1 MFDCGCSQP
10 AFDAASGLD
19 SSGLS
24 LATTDSPLGLAPLGA
39 PQSAALGDDVP
50 LQISPAPASLLSEES
65 VGLPEVALAAE
76 PQTAF
81 GIAAPQDSLTGLAE
95 TSDPL
100 VGAFLAVPGI
110 GCVVLVPD
118 LTIAPDPELR
128 SNLDGTVTVSW
139 AVTNTRTSSRCAD
152 VAANSFYNRF
162 WLSSDEVLDVT
173 NDTPITAVGGPDVD
187 DVYYTNQQAIA
198 AGETSAL
205 REETLAPGGDKPY
218 LILSVNQPRG
228 IGESDYTNNVAVFDL
243 QTIPLGNTAFNQ
255 QTNCAAELDV
265 EVNSEVEMHSGA
277 LTETH
282 TLAAYQSQGQQRA
295 LTLHYDS
302 TTADVRPIVH
312 FAYENVQDAPGTQLL
327 IAKLSLQAGNT
338 TISVPGYTGDQFGLS
353 GGEHFWRVPDQAN
366 AVVQGA
372 LQADLSDQASGVYT
386 YQVERDIQTF
396 DAAGAFDP
404 LRHTTTG
411 TVTVINRTGSPFG
424 NGWSLADWQEIVVND
439 DDSVLLIDGD
449 GTHQIFQ
456 APAQAGDV
464 YESPP
469 GDYSRLERL
478 ADGTF
483 RRTLRDQTVTTFNAQ
498 NQLATV
504 QDRNGNT
511 LTYLYDA
518 EGQLTAMRDA
528 VGLETTFTY
537 TEGRVT
543 AITDPP
549 VGKHCWSMT
558 RRAICKASPTLT
570 PPSAPG
576 SMTTILA

>member
-1 MFDCGCSQP
+1 MSRSTPKWRC
-10 AFDAASGLD
+10 
-19 SSGLS
+19 
-24 LATTDSPLGLAPLGA
+24 
-39 PQSAALGDDVP
+39 
-50 LQISPAPASLLSEES
+50 I
-65 VGLPEVALAAE
+65 
-76 PQTAF
+76 
-81 GIAAPQDSLTGLAE
+81 
-95 TSDPL
+95 
-100 VGAFLAVPGI
+100 PG
-110 GCVVLVPD
+110 P
-118 LTIAPDPELR
+118 
-128 SNLDGTVTVSW
+128 
-139 AVTNTRTSSRCAD
+139 
-152 VAANSFYNRF
+152 
-162 WLSSDEVLDVT
+162 
-173 NDTPITAVGGPDVD
+173 
-187 DVYYTNQQAIA
+187 
-198 AGETSAL
+198 
-205 REETLAPGGDKPY
+205 
-218 LILSVNQPRG
+218 
-228 IGESDYTNNVAVFDL
+228 
-243 QTIPLGNTAFNQ
+243 
-255 QTNCAAELDV
+255 
-265 EVNSEVEMHSGA
+265 

-327 IAKLSLQAGNT
+327 IAKLSLQSGDT
-338 TISVPGYTGDQFGLS
+338 TIAVPGYTGDQFGLS
-353 GGEHFWRVPDQAN
+353 GGENFWRVPDQTN

-456 APAQAGDV
+456 APAQAGGV

-469 GDYSRLERL
+469 GDYSSLERL

-518 EGQLTAMRDA
+518 EGQLTAMRDP

-543 AITDPP
+543 AITDPAGRQTILEYDPAGNLQSITDPDDAVRTWEYDDSSRMTAEIDQRGHRETTEYDEFGRVDRSIRRDDSVIDIDP
-549 VGKHCWSMT
+549 VQVQGLYLPSLT
-558 RRAICKASPTLT
+558 IDPDTAPLALT
-570 PPSAPG
+570 PTAAEIITPTATHTDGRNNTTVFTLNQAGNLLNQTDAVGNVLTLERDCSCGQVSAIIDG
-576 SMTTILA
+576 TEDRTTITYDDQGNPTQIVDSISGPRGPPAGL